1 MKRFSILLLSFSMFI
16 IVSACTNQSTTSP
29 SKADTSS
36 QEQDILIA
44 YFSWSGNTEKMAN
57 MIQEETGGDL
67 FKIEPVETYTDD
79 YDTLLDQVQQ
89 ELNDNVRPDIAN
101 VVNNWDDYEVIFV
114 GYPTWWDHAPMVMLS
129 FVESYDWEG
138 KTLIPFN
145 TSGGSGFGNS
155 LESIESS
162 ASGANILKGLSL
174 DGDTVEDSQNE
185 VKTWISE
192 LGL

>member
-16 IVSACTNQSTTSP
+16 FLSACTNQSTTSV

-79 YDTLLDQVQQ
+79 YDTLLDQ
-89 ELNDNVRPDIAN
+89 DNKN
-101 VVNNWDDYEVIFV
+101 
-114 GYPTWWDHAPMVMLS
+114 
-129 FVESYDWEG
+129 
-138 KTLIPFN
+138 
-145 TSGGSGFGNS
+145 
-155 LESIESS
+155 
-162 ASGANILKGLSL
+162 
-174 DGDTVEDSQNE
+174 
-185 VKTWISE
+185 
-192 LGL
+192 